1 MGRLTRQ
8 GVGIVLVAVAA
19 VALPILFMA
28 WKTAV
33 DNNRQQQGATAAP
46 FRIAGN
52 FYYVGTESLSVFLIT
67 GPGGHVLLDSGYPPA
82 TIAAITKVGF
92 NIKDV
97 KVLINSDP
105 HEGAQGTKELQE
117 ASGARVWASDANA
130 RVIAAGGNDP
140 DFAFPLSMLSSL
152 GAMRYTPA
160 RVDHVLKD
168 GETLRVGPLALTAHI
183 TAGAYRGCTTW
194 SFPVRDGD
202 RVLNVVSACT
212 QSTVGGGIRYA
223 QQKADLEHSF
233 SVLRSLPAD
242 IWVTGRSRD
251 WGRYRKFVES
261 GTAKDPVKPFMDPG
275 GYLAYIDAAEG
286 ALRNGVVD

>member
-8 GVGIVLVAVAA
+8 SVLIAVIGLAA
-19 VALPILFMA
+19 VAGPILFLA
-28 WKTAV
+28 WRTAI
-33 DNNRQQQGATAAP
+33 DNNRRQQGATSEP

-67 GPGGHVLLDSGYPPA
+67 GPDGHVLLDSGYPPA
-82 TIAAITKVGF
+82 TVAAIAKLGF
-92 NIKDV
+92 DIKDV
-97 KVLINSDP
+97 KVLINSEP
-105 HEGAQGTKELQE
+105 HEGARGTAELQK
-117 ASGARVWASDANA
+117 ASGAKVWASDANA
-130 RVIAAGGNDP
+130 RVIAAGGVEP
-140 DFAFPLSMLSSL
+140 DFGLPLRTLSSL
-152 GAMRYTPA
+152 GALRYSSA

-168 GETLRVGPLALTAHI
+168 GEILRVGPLALTAHI
-183 TAGAYRGCTTW
+183 TAGAYRGCTSW

-223 QQKADLEHSF
+223 EQKADLEHSF
-233 SVLRSLPAD
+233 SVLRGLPAD

-261 GTAKDPVKPFMDPG
+261 RTAKDPVKPFIDHG